1 MNQGDTFSDVQFE
14 INICYHLIFKK
25 TAFINN
31 WQSMEQEVLD
41 EMMTAD
47 LWICYL
53 EPFPFIYTAF
63 TKAFFILNIGTSSV
77 KLL

>member
-1 MNQGDTFSDVQFE
+1 
-14 INICYHLIFKK
+14 
-25 TAFINN
+25 
-31 WQSMEQEVLD
+31 MEQEVLD